1 VPPAGPAGPGAGTPP
16 ASPQPVRS
24 RLWFLPVAAILLTA
38 AASQWGG
45 ALATLRGA
53 VFAVFCAATAL
64 ALSGLGPASRL
75 SRGLML
81 IGVVVLSGALLVA
94 LAIPRVRQ
102 AIQPE
107 SAGARQNQGEP
118 LGRGRL
124 QQSDVNEQ
132 RLRAAGLQGAVLDG
146 LALRSL
152 ALQGLKAEGASFKGA
167 DLRSADLRAADLRG
181 ARMQGADLRGA
192 ELRGACLA
200 GAQLDQAQ
208 LAGADF
214 SGADVSGASFPA
226 DAPAVTIGWA
236 SAGKA
241 SGACL

>member
-1 VPPAGPAGPGAGTPP
+1 MGAPTE
-16 ASPQPVRS
+16 ASPSPVRS
-24 RLWFLPVAAILLTA
+24 RLWFLPVTAILLTA

-45 ALATLRGA
+45 PVATLRSA

-81 IGVVVLSGALLVA
+81 VGLVVLSGALLVA

-102 AIQPE
+102 AIQQD
-107 SAGARQNQGEP
+107 SGGAPQSKGEP
-118 LGRGRL
+118 LNRARL

-132 RLRAAGLQGAVLDG
+132 RLRAAGLQGAVFDG
-146 LALRSL
+146 LILRSL
-152 ALQGLKAEGASFKGA
+152 ALQGLQAGGASFKGA
-167 DLRSADLRAADLRG
+167 DLRSTDLRAADLRG

-192 ELRGACLA
+192 LLRGACLA

-208 LAGADF
+208 LGGTDV
-214 SGADVSGASFPA
+214 SGADVSGTSFPA
-226 DAPAVTIGWA
+226 DAPTVTIGWA
-236 SAGKA
+236 STGAS
-241 SGACL
+241 SGACR